1 MQEILKNRNYDRM
14 RFSLQEEQEGRE
26 EIPY

>member
-14 RFSLQEEQEGRE
+14 RFSLQEEQEEQE